1 MTFSRKDPTFLL
13 LNASPS
19 ILINYSTLLLIMNV
33 CMWRWLKLF
42 QCEAQT
48 VTRCIAM
55 DRIPAQQYHLKYFN
69 AFVKILPCLGGFFT
83 EEPSK
88 TKITFFIG
96 DQEIAGESVRIGGV
110 TGWI

>member
-19 ILINYSTLLLIMNV
+19 ILINYSTLMLIMNV

-88 TKITFFIG
+88 AKIPFFIG
-96 DQEIAGESVRIGGV
+96 AKKLRGKVCGLGG
-110 TGWI
+110 